1 MSLLGLSGAEWG
13 FLVAGGFAVAG
24 ALFAVAA
31 RRTFHSALGLGVT
44 LIAVAFLFIVLG
56 SPLLGVV
63 QVLVY
68 VGGILTLL
76 VFAIMFVAG
85 DETEDDAP
93 GGGASEEDALA

>member
-24 ALFAVAA
+24 AVFAVAA
-31 RRTFHSALGLGVT
+31 RRTFHGALGLGVT
-44 LIAVAFLFIVLG
+44 LIAMAFLFILLG

-76 VFAIMFVAG
+76 VFAIMFVTG
-85 DETEDDAP
+85 DEAEDDEP
-93 GGGASEEDALA
+93 GAGASKEGELA